1 MNRSALLLAPTFVA
15 LSLGSAALGSSRA
28 RAASYVD
35 AAPLA
40 RSTAGVA
47 LLGGTPLGRSDAD
60 ARASVIGG
68 GGSELAYGV
77 AWESGWSLA
86 GLVGAARWSSR
97 GPLSQTL
104 RDRDAS
110 LLEGWA
116 GVGVRRAFGD
126 GEVAPFLGASLL
138 LDALRVRGTY
148 SGDASGLAVGA
159 RAGIRWREL
168 PWNVWAA
175 VDVRHARLSA
185 PYDEADRVTTTR
197 LALLFG
203 VDFEGALR

>member
-1 MNRSALLLAPTFVA
+1 MTRSSLAPLAPLA
-15 LSLGSAALGSSRA
+15 LSILCAALPA

-35 AAPLA
+35 APPLA
-40 RSTAGVA
+40 RSTVGAA
-47 LLGGTPLGRSDAD
+47 ILGGTPLGRSDED

-68 GGSELAYGV
+68 GGSEVAYGV

-86 GLVGAARWSSR
+86 GLLGAARWSSR

-116 GVGVRRAFGD
+116 GLGVRRTFGD
-126 GEVAPFLGASLL
+126 AEVAPFLGASLL
-138 LDALRVRGTY
+138 LDVLRVRGTY
-148 SGDASGLAVGA
+148 AGDASGLAAGL
-159 RAGIRWREL
+159 RAGLRWREL

-175 VDVRHARLSA
+175 VDLRHARLSA

-197 LALLFG
+197 VAVLFG
-203 VDFEGALR
+203 VDLEGALR